1 MRRLKICGYQ
11 NQGLSIAKK
20 GCLVGTQ
27 LQIFSVPLPRA
38 AAAAVAVETAA
49 AAAVHGGD
57 GRHTPFGPDALP
69 RFDNYVLVE

>member
-1 MRRLKICGYQ
+1 MAIKTRGCQLP
-11 NQGLSIAKK
+11 KK
-20 GCLVGTQ
+20 GCPVGTQ

-38 AAAAVAVETAA
+38 AAAAAVAVKTAA

-69 RFDNYVLVE
+69 KFI